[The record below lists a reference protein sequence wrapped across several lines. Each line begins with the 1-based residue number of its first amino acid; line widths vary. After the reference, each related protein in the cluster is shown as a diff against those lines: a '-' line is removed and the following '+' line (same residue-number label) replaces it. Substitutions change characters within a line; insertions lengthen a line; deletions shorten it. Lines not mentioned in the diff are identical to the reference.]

1 MKIKKQ
7 ENKVKRTIGVF
18 PSKWRKLKQ
27 KCKKEGYKITEVFD
41 YLIDLFL
48 KEKRR

>member
-7 ENKVKRTIGVF
+7 EIKEKRTVSVY
-18 PSKWRKLKQ
+18 PSKWKKLKQ

-41 YLIDLFL
+41 YLMDQFL
-48 KEKRR
+48 KRR